1 MKYND
6 IISEEVTITTGV
18 PQGSIMG
25 PLLCRLNMNDIQNYS
40 KTVSSILFS
49 EAQIFFIVFLIYVRE
64 LNFIMQNEAK

>member
-6 IISEEVTITTGV
+6 ITSEEMTITTGV

-25 PLLCRLNMNDIQNYS
+25 PLLCRLNINDIQNYS

-49 EAQIFFIVFLIYVRE
+49 EAQIFFIVVLT
-64 LNFIMQNEAK
+64 LGN

>member
-64 LNFIMQNEAK
+64 LNFIMQNKAK